1 MVHAEECGMMKFNAI
16 LFGSL
21 FFATLPVFA
30 AYEYGLGF
38 EERTCDRTYYRIL
51 SEDQKIIGAR
61 ESEIRH
67 LTDELSSLEV
77 RISDCWMHFHSIPE
91 IPENASA
98 REAVSDQCHELE
110 NLRTFNPMRI
120 EECHREIGAARER
133 TREARRDH
141 CISSER

>member
-1 MVHAEECGMMKFNAI
+1 MMNFNAV
-16 LFGSL
+16 LFLAL
-21 FFATLPVFA
+21 FFASFPVFA
-30 AYEYGLGF
+30 ARESGLDFG
-38 EERTCDRTYYRIL
+38 ERTCDRTYYRIL
-51 SEDQKIIGAR
+51 GEDQRIIEAR

-67 LTDELSSLEV
+67 LIGELSSLEV

-98 REAVSDQCHELE
+98 REAVSDQCHDLE
-110 NLRTFNPMRI
+110 NLRTFDPMRI
-120 EECHREIGAARER
+120 EECQREIGTARER